1 LNRNDFPLKFMNYM
15 GLIQRNMEVK
25 LSDNEIKQSI
35 DIVEEIVLKYDAK
48 NVRIL
53 YEGVD
58 LIDPKGEN

>member
-1 LNRNDFPLKFMNYM
+1 M